1 MTNFDLRNLAEELYF
16 SEWTV
21 EDVRESG
28 AIDLGLTADETEEV
42 AVLLERLKKTD
53 LDLNR
58 LAEELYFNDWTVEY
72 LMDFGAFDLGL
83 TADEAE
89 EVAVLLE
96 RLSVE

>member
-1 MTNFDLRNLAEELYF
+1 MTN
-16 SEWTV
+16 
-21 EDVRESG
+21 
-28 AIDLGLTADETEEV
+28 
-42 AVLLERLKKTD
+42 